1 MPLPLPR
8 PAFAPLLSRRTRLGR
23 LIGAM
28 GFATLFPALPGL
40 STTGHAASG
49 RWRCTV
55 DQCDPYIYDPAL
67 GDPNWDIPPGIP
79 FEALPEDWF
88 CPFCGGAKEDFRPYD

>member
-1 MPLPLPR
+1 MPR
-8 PAFAPLLSRRTRLGR
+8 PVTSRPAISRLLSRRTLLGR
-23 LIGAM
+23 LIGAL
-28 GFATLFPALPGL
+28 GLAALFPALPGL
-40 STTGHAASG
+40 ASAG

-67 GDPNWDIPPGIP
+67 GDPEWDIPPGTP

-88 CPFCGGAKEDFRPYD
+88 CPFCGGGKDEFRPYD